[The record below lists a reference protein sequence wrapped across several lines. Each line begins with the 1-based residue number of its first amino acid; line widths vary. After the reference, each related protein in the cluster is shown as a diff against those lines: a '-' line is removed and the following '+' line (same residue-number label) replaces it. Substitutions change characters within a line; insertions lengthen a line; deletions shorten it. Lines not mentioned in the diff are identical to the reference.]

1 MRPQCSVLYEYVSK
15 ERSGLFVLSLCLCS
29 ARLEIRS
36 ERMKSQSW
44 ERNSFC
50 SKVSA
55 GRGTQN

>member
-55 GRGTQN
+55 G